1 MIKWLLTLWGAIEFN
16 GHLIILFNAHLVAA
30 GTLVLMVLLLF
41 FMLGRKTKA

>member
-1 MIKWLLTLWGAIEFN
+1 MKWLLTLWGAIDYN
-16 GHLIILFNAHLVAA
+16 GTIIELFNAHLVAA